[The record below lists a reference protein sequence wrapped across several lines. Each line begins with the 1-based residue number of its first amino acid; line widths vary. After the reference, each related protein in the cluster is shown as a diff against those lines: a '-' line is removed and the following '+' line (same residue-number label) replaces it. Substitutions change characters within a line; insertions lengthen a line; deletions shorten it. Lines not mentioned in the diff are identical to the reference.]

1 LLENKTTAIQSVD
14 SRYNADVT
22 VQHFSSP
29 RKAKRHVNMIQHV
42 DEQKEIHYE
51 CKKTAKALNKNKIRS
66 KLESDSSSRSERTCF
81 TARDKISGK

>member
-1 LLENKTTAIQSVD
+1 LLENKTTATQSAD

-22 VQHFSSP
+22 VEHFSSP

-42 DEQKEIHYE
+42 DEHYE

-66 KLESDSSSRSERTCF
+66 KLNKVVLFNNE
-81 TARDKISGK
+81 

>member
-22 VQHFSSP
+22 VEHFSSP

-42 DEQKEIHYE
+42 DEQRE
-51 CKKTAKALNKNKIRS
+51 CKKIAKALNKNKIRS
-66 KLESDSSSRSERTCF
+66 KLNKVVLFNNE
-81 TARDKISGK
+81 